1 MATHITTKEGRFSM
15 KRMLMLSLGALLVIN
30 TIALAGPCDQD
41 KNERPRRTT
50 MSSSGYLGVEI
61 EEVTGDVTGRL
72 RLREERGAWVTSVT
86 DDTAAAKAG
95 LQKDDVITRWNGDTI
110 ESARE
115 LSRHIRETPAGRS
128 VKLGV
133 LRNGSEME
141 VAVTLGDRGD
151 YRSRVRVAP
160 IAPVAP
166 VASVA
171 PVTPMAPRARFVVR
185 PATIARVRERDGYQ
199 LGISLQSMSP
209 QLAEYFGLQNRNGA
223 LVTFV
228 HPDSAAGKAGIKAG
242 DVILSVGGEAVENP
256 RRVVEALR
264 GKGEGPVE
272 VKLMRDRQER
282 AVTVQLEKGKSSLN
296 WSVDEDA
303 DIIMSEALVEPFE
316 IGPINIKPL
325 RLAPMA
331 LPQIHIA
338 PMPPVALPEMHI
350 APMVIPRIHIA
361 PMALPRM
368 TVPRINIPKIIIPRM
383 RIVMPD
389 MIFRMQ
395 V

>member
-1 MATHITTKEGRFSM
+1 M
-15 KRMLMLSLGALLVIN
+15 KRTLMLSLGALLVIN
-30 TIALAGPCDQD
+30 SVALAGPCDQD
-41 KNERPRRTT
+41 KNERPRRIT

-61 EEVTGDVTGRL
+61 EEVTRDVAGRL
-72 RLREERGAWVTSVT
+72 RLRDERGALITGVTS
-86 DDTAAAKAG
+86 DTAAAKAG
-95 LQKDDVITRWNGDTI
+95 LQKDDVITRWNGDPI

-141 VAVTLGDRGD
+141 VAVTLGNRGD
-151 YRSRVRVAP
+151 YLSHMRVATIAPRAPLAALPAMPATAARVRVRD
-160 IAPVAP
+160 
-166 VASVA
+166 SYQL
-171 PVTPMAPRARFVVR
+171 
-185 PATIARVRERDGYQ
+185 RDGFQ

-228 HPDSAAGKAGIKAG
+228 HPDSAAAKAGIKAG
-242 DVILSVGGEAVENP
+242 DVILSIGGETVENP

-264 GKGEGPVE
+264 SKGEGAVE
-272 VKLMRDRQER
+272 VKVMRDRQER
-282 AVTVQLEKGKSSLN
+282 AVTVQLEKGKTSLV
-296 WSVDEDA
+296 WPA
-303 DIIMSEALVEPFE
+303 DDDMDVVISEALVEPFE
-316 IGPINIKPL
+316 IGPINIQPL
-325 RLAPMA
+325 HLAPMA

-338 PMPPVALPEMHI
+338 PLPPVAVPEIHV
-350 APMVIPRIHIA
+350 APMAMPRIRIA

-368 TVPRINIPKIIIPRM
+368 AIPKINIPKIVIPPM

-389 MIFRMQ
+389 MVFRTQ